1 HQILSW
7 TLRNQTLSGTYAW
20 AEQVNPLNGGFS
32 GGDMPHAWAAAS
44 YATLVREMLISER
57 NDTLVLLQGA
67 PEWWLTESREI
78 MLDNVPTQY
87 GNLNILTLNDIN
99 PNENDWNGTIT
110 MKLSGASPPNGY
122 RWALPN
128 QPSDISGPSG
138 TKLEN
143 GVLIIPS
150 GNNEIH
156 LNFEPK

>member
-1 HQILSW
+1 
-7 TLRNQTLSGTYAW
+7 
-20 AEQVNPLNGGFS
+20 
-32 GGDMPHAWAAAS
+32 
-44 YATLVREMLISER
+44 MLISER

-78 MLDNVPTQY
+78 MLNNVPTQY

-99 PNENDWNGTIT
+99 PNENGWNGTIT

-156 LNFEPK
+156 LNFEPQ

>member
-1 HQILSW
+1 
-7 TLRNQTLSGTYAW
+7 
-20 AEQVNPLNGGFS
+20 
-32 GGDMPHAWAAAS
+32 MPHAWAAAS

-87 GNLNILTLNDIN
+87 GNLNLLTLNDII
-99 PNENDWNGTIT
+99 PTENGWNGTIT
-110 MKLSGASPPNGY
+110 MKLSGASPPNGF

-138 TKLEN
+138 
-143 GVLIIPS
+143 IIY
-150 GNNEIH
+150 NYYKYIFI
-156 LNFEPK
+156 LLCFQ